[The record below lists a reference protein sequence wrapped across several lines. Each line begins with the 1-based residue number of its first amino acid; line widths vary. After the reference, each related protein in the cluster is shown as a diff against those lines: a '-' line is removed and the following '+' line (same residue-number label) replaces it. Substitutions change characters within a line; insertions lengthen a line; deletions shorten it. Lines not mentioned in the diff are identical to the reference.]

1 MALIQ
6 EVFFFFGTT
15 GKFQILHKT
24 FMSESIVLLQKK
36 KILFF
41 QKFILFKF
49 VPNIGQKGAAIWYV
63 YKKKPQNTFWI
74 IVYIYFFFFFKQ
86 PRDQD
91 TYKLTIF
98 ILFFHF

>member
-1 MALIQ
+1 
-6 EVFFFFGTT
+6 
-15 GKFQILHKT
+15 
-24 FMSESIVLLQKK
+24 MSESIVLLQKK

-49 VPNIGQKGAAIWYV
+49 VPNISQKGAAIWYV
-63 YKKKPQNTFWI
+63 YKKNPPKYLLNNS
-74 IVYIYFFFFFKQ
+74 VYLFFFMMQ

-91 TYKLTIF
+91 TYKITIF

>member
-1 MALIQ
+1 MALSVLYIDSGG
-6 EVFFFFGTT
+6 FFFLGGGTT
-15 GKFQILHKT
+15 GKFQNLHKT

-63 YKKKPQNTFWI
+63 YKEKTPKYLLNNS
-74 IVYIYFFFFFKQ
+74 VYLFFFYEA
-86 PRDQD
+86 
-91 TYKLTIF
+91 T
-98 ILFFHF
+98 